1 MQEWHMKFMFNE
13 SSALNDLLQW
23 MLKVESPLCNYWWMK
38 SYLGFGT
45 RCKLCHMAMLVL
57 GFLFWFIIESLWDT
71 IIIGIPTFIVFV

>member
-1 MQEWHMKFMFNE
+1 
-13 SSALNDLLQW
+13 
-23 MLKVESPLCNYWWMK
+23 MK

-71 IIIGIPTFIVFV
+71 IIIGIPTFIVFVYRFIVYSVRFKMYVTTFRVFDVGH